1 MNKDN
6 ERNKKVNRYKRDEKT
21 NVSKSDNISKSKR
34 SAEPKNSY
42 KKLTKRIVIG
52 VSVALILVFIVSV
65 FVTTNF
71 MGSDSVVT
79 ETAYRTTIADTINTT
94 GFAVRDEVFIDSN
107 KNGVLAY
114 HVSTGEKVTAQGTI
128 ATIFNNENDAVN
140 YQKIQDINKQIAEL
154 EALNG
159 VMGSSN
165 VGLDSVNNKLDQKL
179 SAFIAT
185 INERDFLSIDG
196 VQSDL
201 LSAIY
206 RKQIITGDHS
216 NFDEQ
221 IEQLKSEKSQLES
234 KTKDNVGSFVSED
247 SGYFVASVDGYENK
261 FNISDLSEITNSKL
275 QALEADEIDG
285 NKYIGK
291 IIKGVNW
298 YLACPVSFEQA
309 TAIKHSDASVNV
321 KIPYASSELIPAK
334 VKYINEFANEEK
346 AVVILECNFMS
357 PALAQ
362 IRNEA
367 VEIQLDTYQ
376 GLRVPKVALHD
387 DTVKKTFTDENGK
400 EVTTENVVQGVY
412 VKFGSQLLFKQV
424 YIIYSGDDFII
435 CSETPEDDMLYNNS
449 TVSLYDEVVVEGDDL
464 YDGKIID

>member
-6 ERNKKVNRYKRDEKT
+6 KTKKVNRHKRDINLKGVDT
-21 NVSKSDNISKSKR
+21 STKRDSKKYSSASKDN
-34 SAEPKNSY
+34 Y
-42 KKLTKRIVIG
+42 KKLTKRIIIG
-52 VSVALILVFIVSV
+52 VSVALVLVFIVSV

-94 GFAVRDEVFIDSN
+94 GFVVRDEEFIDAN

-114 HVSTGEKVTAQGTI
+114 HVSTGDKVTANGTI
-128 ATIFNNENDAVN
+128 ATIFSNENDAIN
-140 YQKIQDINKQIAEL
+140 FQKIEDINEQIEEL
-154 EALNG
+154 EALNS

-185 INERDFLSIDG
+185 INERDFLDIED

-206 RKQIITGDHS
+206 RKQIITGDHD

-221 IEQLKSEKSQLES
+221 IEQLKNEKSQLES
-234 KTKDNVGSFVSED
+234 KSKNSIGAIVSED
-247 SGYFVASVDGYENK
+247 SGYFVSTVDGYENK
-261 FNISDLSEITNSKL
+261 FNISELSEITNSKL
-275 QALEADEIDG
+275 EALEADSVDES
-285 NKYIGK
+285 KYIGK

-298 YLACPVSFEQA
+298 YLACPVTFEQA

-334 VKYINEFANEEK
+334 VVSINEFANEDN

-367 VEIQLDTYQ
+367 VEIQLDTYT
-376 GLRVPKVALHD
+376 GLKVPKVALHD
-387 DTVKKTFTDENGK
+387 DTVTKTFINENNE
-400 EVTTENVVQGVY
+400 EVTSENVVQGVY
-412 VKFGSQLLFKQV
+412 VKFGSQLIFKQV
-424 YIIYSGDDFII
+424 FIIYSGDDFII
-435 CSETPEDDMLYNNS
+435 CSETPENEMFYNNS
-449 TVSLYDEVVVEGDDL
+449 TISLYDEVVVEGDDL
-464 YDGKIID
+464 YDGKLID